1 MRSHTIITLLVS
13 AASVVAGTDC
23 GPFIP
28 GVSSSAA
35 DDFTIKTEG
44 VSGATTTYLIE
55 CLPQLTP
62 CPYGSGGATVVAAPS
77 FVDLMFSNSE
87 MSMSQECTYK
97 DSTIA
102 ICTINEVSP
111 QFTLM
116 TTETITMTMTNTC
129 PGSVSSGAPA
139 AGGATPSA
147 NTATATGSGSGTGS
161 SATGGSS
168 TSTNA
173 AMPQL
178 TRAASWGV
186 GAAAV
191 AVAMA
196 VV

>member
-1 MRSHTIITLLVS
+1 MHSHTIITLLVS

-28 GVSSSAA
+28 GVSSSVAA
-35 DDFTIKTEG
+35 DFTIKTEG

-55 CLPQLTP
+55 CLPQVTN
-62 CPYGSGGATVVAAPS
+62 CPYGSGGATVIAAPS
-77 FVDLMFSNSE
+77 VVDLMFSNSD
-87 MSMSQECTYK
+87 MTMSQECTYK

-111 QFTLM
+111 QFTLK
-116 TTETITMTMTNTC
+116 TSETITMTNTC

-139 AGGATPSA
+139 TGGATPSP
-147 NTATATGSGSGTGS
+147 NTATATGSGTGS

-168 TSTNA
+168 KSTNA